1 MRWVP
6 GLFLAAMVALA
17 PADARADAVD
27 VDVKHLRTSGDYKLR
42 LSSALNLSRL
52 KDARAVDAM
61 SWAMEKDSQVT
72 IRRVAALSLSR
83 MIDETLALPV
93 RQRAMRA
100 LKRAATGDA
109 DDKVRDNATRA
120 LQELRGL
127 EAAADAKVYLRVV
140 TPADPTRKAP
150 RGTTAR
156 MLQSLQAT
164 LRRVAP
170 EWTQQWSSGKLPTR
184 AQLDKNGTK
193 AFLIGASVALLEVSR
208 TGGRAEI
215 RCSVSVRVAPW
226 SGSDGNEVWQEEKA
240 ASASGNGKV
249 IGAAT
254 PSAIDGSKQD
264 CLLAVAEQITAR
276 QVVPFLRRMTN

>member
-1 MRWVP
+1 MRWAP

-17 PADARADAVD
+17 PAVARADAVD

-42 LSSALNLSRL
+42 LSSALNLSRI

-61 SWAMEKDSQVT
+61 AWAMEKDSQVT

-93 RQRAMRA
+93 RQRTMRA
-100 LKRAATGDA
+100 LKRAASGDP
-109 DDKVRDNATRA
+109 DDKVRDNAART
-120 LQELRGL
+120 LEELRGL
-127 EAAADAKVYLRVV
+127 DAAADAKVFLRVV
-140 TPADPTRKAP
+140 PPNDPTRKAP
-150 RGTTAR
+150 RGATDR
-156 MLQSLQAT
+156 MMQSLQAT
-164 LRRVAP
+164 LRRAAP
-170 EWTQQWSSGKLPTR
+170 EWAQQWTGGKLPTQ
-184 AQLDKNGTK
+184 AQLVKNGTK
-193 AFLIGASVALLEVSR
+193 AFLIGASVGLLEVSR
-208 TGGRAEI
+208 TGGKAEI

-226 SGSDGNEVWQEEKA
+226 SGSDGNEVWQAEKA

-249 IGAAT
+249 VGAAT